1 VVCILK
7 FLPASDLE
15 RWDGMDLSQITPCI
29 IERVA
34 YLTTSIHDM
43 KSSSLPEVYGEA
55 SDHIIGPGQGNCQQ
69 AEVSD
74 CRGLNPKHMA

>member
-1 VVCILK
+1 MLRS
-7 FLPASDLE
+7 LPASDLE
-15 RWDGMDLSQITPCI
+15 RWDGIDISQIIPCI

-43 KSSSLPEVYGEA
+43 MSSSLPEVCGEA
-55 SDHIIGPGQGNCQQ
+55 SDHIIGPGQGKCQQ

-74 CRGLNPKHMA
+74 CRGFKPRHMA